1 MMTWGQIKAAML
13 SLGVADT
20 DPVDIAI
27 NMPGGTAPITIPG
40 YTVFETVVHKA
51 VEEVRPGP
59 EIA

>member
-13 SLGVADT
+13 ALDVADT

-40 YTVFETVVHKA
+40 YTVFETVVHKS
-51 VEEVRPGP
+51 VDEVRPGP

>member
-13 SLGVADT
+13 DLGVADT

-27 NMPGGTAPITIPG
+27 NMPGGTTPITIPG
-40 YTVFETVVHKA
+40 YTVLETVVHKT
-51 VEEVRPGP
+51 VDEVRPGP